1 MDEKRIGTMIRFH
14 RKESGL
20 TQEQLG
26 KLAGLGKTVVFD
38 IEKGKVSV
46 KMNTL
51 LKLLAVLNITMR
63 FQSPLM
69 TLFEKEIHEK
79 S

>member
-1 MDEKRIGTMIRFH
+1 MIRFH